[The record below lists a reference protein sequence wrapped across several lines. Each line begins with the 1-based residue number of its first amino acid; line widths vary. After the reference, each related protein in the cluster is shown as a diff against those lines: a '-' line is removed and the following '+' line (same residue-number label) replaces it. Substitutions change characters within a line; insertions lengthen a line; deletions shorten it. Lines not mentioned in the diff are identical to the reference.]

1 MIESGEITP
10 DLVLTDVVM
19 PNLDGKA
26 LYEKLRLR
34 DDPPLVLFTSG
45 YSASDLRDEELLD
58 PSLPLVPKPWFVDE
72 LRARLRE
79 MLDGTAASLAVVDDP
94 VA

>member
-1 MIESGEITP
+1 
-10 DLVLTDVVM
+10 
-19 PNLDGKA
+19 
-26 LYEKLRLR
+26 
-34 DDPPLVLFTSG
+34 
-45 YSASDLRDEELLD
+45 
-58 PSLPLVPKPWFVDE
+58 VPKPWFVDE